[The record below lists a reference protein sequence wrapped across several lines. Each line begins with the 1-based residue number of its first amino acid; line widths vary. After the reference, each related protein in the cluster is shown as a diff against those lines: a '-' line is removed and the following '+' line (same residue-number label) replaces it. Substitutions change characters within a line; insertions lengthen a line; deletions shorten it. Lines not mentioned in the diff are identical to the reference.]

1 MKFAFI
7 QAHDEEFDILRMGQM
22 LGVSRSGYYAWRQRP
37 PSERERANQ
46 ELAQLIEAAHERS
59 RGAYGSPRV
68 HAELKAQ
75 GRRVGHN
82 RVARLMRLHGLQ
94 GRRRRCFKVTTQS
107 KPSHPVA
114 PNVLNQQFDAKRPN
128 EKWLADIT
136 YIATHEGWLYLA
148 VVLDVYSRLI
158 VGWAMGIRL
167 EQELVL
173 RAVRMALH
181 QRRPQAK
188 LLHHSDRGSQ
198 YTAEKYHKL
207 LAAYGI
213 TVSLSGT
220 GNCYDNAMM
229 ESFFSTL
236 KAECVT
242 EPYATRAEARRS
254 VFDYIAV
261 WYNRQRRHSALG
273 YVSSEAFEQ
282 AAS

>member
-7 QAHDEEFDILRMGQM
+7 QAHGEDFDVLLMCRV

-37 PSERERANQ
+37 PSERERADQ
-46 ELAQLIEAAHERS
+46 ELAQLIQAAHERS
-59 RGAYGSPRV
+59 RGTYGSPRV
-68 HAELKAQ
+68 HAELKAE
-75 GRRVGHN
+75 GCRVGHN
-82 RVARLMRLHGLQ
+82 RVARLMRLRGLQ
-94 GRRRRCFKVTTQS
+94 ARRRRRFKVTTQS

-114 PNVLNQQFDAKRPN
+114 PNVLNQQFEAERPN

-148 VVLDVYSRLI
+148 VVLGVYSRLI
-158 VGWAMGIRL
+158 VGWAMGSRL

-173 RAVRMALH
+173 RALRMALH
-181 QRRPQAK
+181 QRRPLAE
-188 LLHHSDRGSQ
+188 LLHHSDRGNQ
-198 YTAEKYHKL
+198 YTAEAYQKL

-213 TVSLSGT
+213 TVSMSGR

-242 EPYATRAEARRS
+242 EPYATRAEAWQS

-273 YVSSEAFEQ
+273 YVSPQAFEQ

>member
-7 QAHDEEFDILRMGQM
+7 QAHGAEFDILRMCRV

-37 PSERERANQ
+37 PSERERADQ
-46 ELAQLIEAAHERS
+46 ELAQWIQAAHERS
-59 RGAYGSPRV
+59 RGTYGSPRV

-82 RVARLMRLHGLQ
+82 RVARLMRLRGLQ
-94 GRRRRCFKVTTQS
+94 ARRRRRFKVTTQS

-114 PNVLNQQFDAKRPN
+114 PNVLNQQFDARRPN

-136 YIATHEGWLYLA
+136 YIATREGWLYLA

-158 VGWAMGIRL
+158 VGWAMGSRL

-173 RAVRMALH
+173 RALRMALH

-198 YTAEKYHKL
+198 YTAEAYQKL

-213 TVSLSGT
+213 TVSMSGT

-242 EPYATRAEARRS
+242 EPYATRAEAWQS
-254 VFDYIAV
+254 VFEYIAV

-273 YVSSEAFEQ
+273 YVSPDAFEK